1 MKKLIL
7 LLIIFLLV
15 GCSNDRLAEQEEKVQ
30 LLLEQVHAL
39 EDENNELKNLI
50 LELDDLLESNREA
63 LVNQARRDALHLQQM
78 GSIERTYNT
87 IFHFED
93 DIEELER
100 KISYFSEYEV
110 KVGYVKSIDPTE
122 RLVTFEIVDIVQDD
136 QLLDVSIAPIEG
148 DYEIVPKYTD
158 TFLYTYMTKVPFT
171 EYEFYNQEVYFE
183 TMIDQLVKFV
193 IIGNDLVTV
202 DSFEEKAEE

>member
-7 LLIIFLLV
+7 LVITILLV
-15 GCSNDRLAEQEEKVQ
+15 GCSNDRLLEQEKKVQ
-30 LLLEQVHAL
+30 ILLEQVHAL

-78 GSIERTYNT
+78 GALERSYNT
-87 IFHFED
+87 IFDFKE

-110 KVGYVKSIDPTE
+110 KVGYIKSIDPLE
-122 RLVTFEIVDIVQDD
+122 RLVTFELVNLIKEGKVIDLSVT
-136 QLLDVSIAPIEG
+136 PFEG
-148 DYEIVPKYTD
+148 DYEIVSTYTD
-158 TFLYTYMTKVPFT
+158 TFLYTYNTKVPFT
-171 EYEFYNQEVYFE
+171 EYEFYNQEAYLD

-193 IIGNDLVTV
+193 IIGNEIVTV
-202 DSFEEKAEE
+202 DSLNEKVEE